1 MQILFAIFGLALL
14 LGIGRAIAGWLRRRR
29 YPDRFDPPP
38 TDPRQ
43 DYGRTNLAKYNQ
55 SPDPT
60 CRTRMTTRRSGTTDA
75 GSLPQTSPATS
86 RTAAPSTLLAFMS
99 RSASFAAAK
108 G

>member
-43 DYGRTNLAKYNQ
+43 DYERTNLTKYNQ
-55 SPDPT
+55 SLSHMPHLDDDQKE
-60 CRTRMTTRRSGTTDA
+60 RDY
-75 GSLPQTSPATS
+75 
-86 RTAAPSTLLAFMS
+86 
-99 RSASFAAAK
+99 
-108 G
+108 